1 MQSYLPAHLAAR
13 RSGSLTAT
21 LTTYLKIAKF
31 LEYAANATEQ
41 IIARA
46 DDDVWLSTSTLEA
59 YASALLDGV
68 QQRVI
73 SRAFIAGVFEY
84 ANWIADKLLATGWA
98 TTAPWARRA
107 GNLINGN
114 CSLDPS
120 LPPSRCFGPFAFPKG
135 PLMLISREA
144 VRRLVYESFRSDVLA
159 APTRHSQLNHSMTH
173 DDIQLGAWLAQLTT
187 RSSER
192 SNQLREHTAE
202 W

>member
-1 MQSYLPAHLAAR
+1 MWDFNKSSLAKSSLGGETAPDLHHADVLRVDVREAMQSYLPAHLAAR
-13 RSGSLTAT
+13 RPGSLTAT

-59 YASALLDGV
+59 YASAILDGV

-107 GNLINGN
+107 GNLIHGHGN
-114 CSLDPS
+114 CTLALALS
-120 LPPSRCFGPFAFPKG
+120 GAFMG
-135 PLMLISREA
+135 
-144 VRRLVYESFRSDVLA
+144 RSIVG
-159 APTRHSQLNHSMTH
+159 S
-173 DDIQLGAWLAQLTT
+173 G
-187 RSSER
+187 
-192 SNQLREHTAE
+192 
-202 W
+202 